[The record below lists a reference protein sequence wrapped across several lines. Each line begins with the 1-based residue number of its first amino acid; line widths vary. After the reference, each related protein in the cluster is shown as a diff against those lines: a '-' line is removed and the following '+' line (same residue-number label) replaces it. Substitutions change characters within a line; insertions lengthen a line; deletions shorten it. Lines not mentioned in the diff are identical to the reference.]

1 MNSESAPQ
9 PSSPISSLLDYHI
22 HSKLCG
28 HGVGELEE
36 YVRYAVQS
44 GLPEMGFS
52 EHIYMYWLPPEERD
66 PELAMLQD
74 SFEPYVSEVQ
84 RLQGAFPEI
93 NLRLGL
99 EADYIVGHEAE
110 LRAVLDTHD
119 WDYVI
124 GSVHFVDNW
133 GIDDA
138 RYVAG
143 YDKWDIDELYAY
155 YFDHVGRA
163 AETGYFQVMGHMDLV
178 KKFGHRPTRPLTD
191 LYRATAKRL
200 EAADVC
206 IEVNTSGLRKPVGEI
221 YPHPDVLKAC
231 FEAGV
236 PVTLGSDAHQ
246 PDNVGDAALKAV
258 ALLRDVGYTHIY
270 RFEGLKRTRVEL
282 P

>member
-1 MNSESAPQ
+1 VNSASPPPPA
-9 PSSPISSLLDYHI
+9 SPILSLLDYHI

-36 YVRYAVQS
+36 YVRYAIQS

-52 EHIYMYWLPPEERD
+52 EHIYMYWLRPEERD

-74 SFEPYVSEVQ
+74 SFEPYVREVQ

-110 LRAVLDTHD
+110 LRAVLETHA

-143 YDKWDIDELYAY
+143 YDRWDIDELYAY
-155 YFDHVGRA
+155 YFDHVCRA

-178 KKFGHRPTRPLTD
+178 KKFGHRPTRPLTE
-191 LYRATAKRL
+191 LYRSSAKRL
-200 EAADVC
+200 KAADVC

-231 FEAGV
+231 FDAGV

-246 PDNVGDAALKAV
+246 PDYVGDAALKAA
-258 ALLRDVGYTHIY
+258 ALLRDVGYTHIE
-270 RFEGLKRTRVEL
+270 RFEGRKRTRVAL